1 MSWSNIIGDHVP
13 ASYYYYMFLAV
24 TCVVFVLVGC
34 MCKSGDAKSPY
45 PPIEIIR
52 VNTAVASSSSSPP
65 KLFVD
70 KPAPENKIHL
80 SAEIRKTIN
89 QQDQEEEEKKKK
101 TQNDTVA
108 AGKKEEEEDHEEQEK
123 KKNEVKLLKE
133 RISVMEKLIVTLES
147 RLNTLEDW
155 VQVESDLQEQDIL
168 MRAKAHDRAK
178 KNK

>member
-1 MSWSNIIGDHVP
+1 M
-13 ASYYYYMFLAV
+13 L
-24 TCVVFVLVGC
+24 FVLIGC
-34 MCKSGDAKSPY
+34 LCKRGDAKSPY

-89 QQDQEEEEKKKK
+89 QQEQEEEKKK

-108 AGKKEEEEDHEEQEK
+108 EAGKKEEEEDHEEK